1 MPTALPNCWKKTDK
15 TGYFLRRVFGR
26 NKMDVKYHSY
36 IIVPLKFNETV
47 TPDLEPMAVDSMD
60 FTENVK
66 ELFKEGAPSQ
76 MCSAYQCP
84 PIVEGDLYI
93 HREGLRFN
101 VTDSYLFVFKTKV
114 AFLALGVAYDAI
126 ETLQQIRNPGY
137 NETAAVYFDDA
148 GQSFDFEE
156 EIESYCRRLNLERFF
171 ANRASFF
178 LDAFTVTIGLTET
191 YFESLDIL
199 KKYTFNLHQMVEI
212 TSDMED
218 QSEEDVRYVFAV
230 KIKEKNAYRW
240 GACVSSQTLSYMFA
254 DEAMDM
260 AAHREEQTRDILPI
274 AILALYEKYT
284 CLRFGQLILSSDK
297 KQTQKTKELMLK
309 FKAYGTVNVAE
320 FSRWYNVKKVYAYL
334 LEVNDI
340 HEAIDEVEYKLNIL
354 IESQKEQEKERSDR
368 VMNIITLFG
377 IVSILA
383 SVLSIVQILSDGNP
397 AIWISTALTTVVL
410 TLVMVL
416 TIRMHK

>member
-1 MPTALPNCWKKTDK
+1 
-15 TGYFLRRVFGR
+15 
-26 NKMDVKYHSY
+26 
-36 IIVPLKFNETV
+36 
-47 TPDLEPMAVDSMD
+47 
-60 FTENVK
+60 
-66 ELFKEGAPSQ
+66 
-76 MCSAYQCP
+76 
-84 PIVEGDLYI
+84 
-93 HREGLRFN
+93 
-101 VTDSYLFVFKTKV
+101 
-114 AFLALGVAYDAI
+114 LGVAYDAI

-137 NETAAVYFDDA
+137 NETAAVYFNDA

-212 TSDMED
+212 TCDMED
-218 QSEEDVRYVFAV
+218 QSEEDVRYVFPV

-240 GACVSSQTLSYMFA
+240 GACVSSQILSYMFA